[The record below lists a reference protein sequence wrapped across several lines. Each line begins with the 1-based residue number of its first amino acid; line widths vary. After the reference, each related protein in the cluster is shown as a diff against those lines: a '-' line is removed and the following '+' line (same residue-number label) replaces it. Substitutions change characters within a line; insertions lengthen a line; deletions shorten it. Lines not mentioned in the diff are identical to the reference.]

1 MGKFWK
7 KEEIEHLINNYEKND
22 LSILSKELNRSV
34 KSISQKAF
42 KLGIKRD
49 ENIKKNAVV
58 KTNKIKGRDL
68 SYERLKEI
76 SAKYVTYSEFIKNDY
91 SAYLAIKKYG
101 YLELFDNLLYSNIS
115 LPQLILKNIMNILL
129 NDVCR
134 YNDRKTIK
142 PYELD
147 LYYNKYNLAFE
158 YNGSYWHLE
167 NDKDEIKQKLCKDKN
182 ITLIT
187 IIENSRDYITDIK
200 NQLINNLSLINKVT
214 NKKISKKDILKINVD
229 LDKLNVFGK
238 NSKDFFSSYVSL
250 KEFKKENYSLYRK
263 LKKYNLIDKYLKH
276 LI

>member
-115 LPQLILKNIMNILL
+115 LPQLILK
-129 NDVCR
+129 
-134 YNDRKTIK
+134 K
-142 PYELD
+142 
-147 LYYNKYNLAFE
+147 
-158 YNGSYWHLE
+158 S
-167 NDKDEIKQKLCKDKN
+167 
-182 ITLIT
+182 
-187 IIENSRDYITDIK
+187 
-200 NQLINNLSLINKVT
+200 
-214 NKKISKKDILKINVD
+214 
-229 LDKLNVFGK
+229 
-238 NSKDFFSSYVSL
+238 
-250 KEFKKENYSLYRK
+250 
-263 LKKYNLIDKYLKH
+263 
-276 LI
+276 